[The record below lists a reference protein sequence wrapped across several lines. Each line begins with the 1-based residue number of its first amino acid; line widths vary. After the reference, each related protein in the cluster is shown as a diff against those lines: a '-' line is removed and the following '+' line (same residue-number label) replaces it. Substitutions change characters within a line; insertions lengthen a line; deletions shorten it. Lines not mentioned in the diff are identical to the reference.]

1 MELLWRIRIT
11 QKYSG
16 CHWSCRKRC
25 APTHFGTIGFLRRNP
40 FPHQSCV
47 LTPVRFLSRLPYIIF
62 CRMWPYDLMPSWH
75 SVIRQAAYHNDDLV
89 MANTRSGSLADGLQ
103 FYLEGPAA
111 TFIESIAHAVLSIT
125 GTTSQ
130 TVSSKSLP
138 YIFLYICSVNHICI
152 PLCVRTI
159 VTRILPA
166 HKTAGRSFVIV
177 SASPRCPVSH
187 HSCFT
192 YFITFN

>member
-1 MELLWRIRIT
+1 M
-11 QKYSG
+11 
-16 CHWSCRKRC
+16 
-25 APTHFGTIGFLRRNP
+25 
-40 FPHQSCV
+40 
-47 LTPVRFLSRLPYIIF
+47 LTPVRFLFRLPHIIF
-62 CRMWPYDLMPSWH
+62 CRMWPYDLMPSSWH
-75 SVIRQAAYHNDDLV
+75 SAIRQTAYHNDDLV
-89 MANTRSGSLADGLQ
+89 MANTRSDSLADGLQ

-159 VTRILPA
+159 ITCILPA
-166 HKTAGRSFVIV
+166 HKTADRSFILE
-177 SASPRCPVSH
+177 SASPRCIVSH